1 MDERSKK
8 MSWTNIFMVP
18 LVMACATVGTIGM
31 IKLIRRFTYKQ
42 NDSDVKTGMNEVSS
56 NND

>member
-1 MDERSKK
+1 

>member
-1 MDERSKK
+1 MKGAKK

>member
-18 LVMACATVGTIGM
+18 LVMACALGGTVGLIW
-31 IKLIRRFTYKQ
+31 LIRRFAFKQ
-42 NDSDVKTGMNEVSS
+42 NDSNAKTGTSKGGN

>member
-31 IKLIRRFTYKQ
+31 IKLIRRFTFKQ